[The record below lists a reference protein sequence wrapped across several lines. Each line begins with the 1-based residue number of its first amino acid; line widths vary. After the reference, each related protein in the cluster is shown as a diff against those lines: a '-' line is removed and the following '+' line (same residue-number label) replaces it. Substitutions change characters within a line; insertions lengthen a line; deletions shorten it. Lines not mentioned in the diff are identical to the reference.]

1 MRALDGVTV
10 QGHWSRSHLDPNEPG
25 LDRSGR
31 GGATAPAPASTGSV
45 YARRM
50 AIGRER
56 GRRWLLR
63 APMVLVAS
71 VAAFVVARHLRGA
84 PFGRRVPGGILI
96 ADEVVYDVL
105 TGLALGPFYAGVADH
120 VAELAPEG
128 ARVLEIGC
136 GPGNLSIRLARHGLE
151 VTGLDL
157 DRAMIERAG
166 ANAGRAEGLIGTR
179 PSFLVGDVASLAFP
193 DASFD
198 LVVSTLSMHH
208 WADPGAGLT
217 EIGRVLRPDGRALVW
232 DLRPGAVPFHA
243 EVPDPLD
250 HAAGTSLRVAKT
262 APWRWPF
269 GFRLTQLVELT
280 RGE

>member
-1 MRALDGVTV
+1 
-10 QGHWSRSHLDPNEPG
+10 
-25 LDRSGR
+25 
-31 GGATAPAPASTGSV
+31 
-45 YARRM
+45 M

-63 APMVLVAS
+63 APIVLVAS
-71 VAAFVVARHLRGA
+71 VAAVVAARHLRGDA
-84 PFGRRVPGGILI
+84 LGRRAPGGILI
-96 ADEVVYDVL
+96 ADAVVYDVL
-105 TGLALGPFYAGVADH
+105 TALALGPFYAGVADH
-120 VAELAPEG
+120 VAALAPAG

-136 GPGNLSIRLARHGLE
+136 GPGNLSTRLARHGLE

-157 DRAMIERAG
+157 DSAMIERAR
-166 ANAGRAEGLIGTR
+166 ANAGHADNLLTR

-217 EIGRVLRPDGRALVW
+217 EIGRVLRPGGRALVW
-232 DLRPGAVPFHA
+232 DLRPGMVPFHA
-243 EVPDPLD
+243 DLPDPID
-250 HAAGTSLRVAKT
+250 HAEGTSLRVTET

-280 RGE
+280 PDE